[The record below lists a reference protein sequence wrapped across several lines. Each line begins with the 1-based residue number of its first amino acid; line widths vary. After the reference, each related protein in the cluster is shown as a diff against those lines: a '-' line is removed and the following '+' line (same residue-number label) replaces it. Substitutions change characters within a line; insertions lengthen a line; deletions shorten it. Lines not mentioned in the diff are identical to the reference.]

1 MITFTD
7 NAVKAVR
14 RFIQG
19 SENSESALRLRITG
33 GGCSGLAYEMSL
45 EAAAANDDLVVA
57 AGRFSVLIDPQSQPL
72 LQGVTVDFVDALS
85 GSNFTFSNPNAS
97 TECGCGKSFTA

>member
-19 SENSESALRLRITG
+19 SNQDDSALRLKITG

-45 EAAAANDDLVVA
+45 EAGPAADDLVVS
-57 AGRFSVLIDPQSQPL
+57 AGRFAVLIDPDSRPL
-72 LQGVTVDFVDALS
+72 LEGVTVDFVDALS
-85 GSNFTFSNPNAS
+85 GSRFTFSNPNAAQ
-97 TECGCGKSFTA
+97 ECDCGKSFSA